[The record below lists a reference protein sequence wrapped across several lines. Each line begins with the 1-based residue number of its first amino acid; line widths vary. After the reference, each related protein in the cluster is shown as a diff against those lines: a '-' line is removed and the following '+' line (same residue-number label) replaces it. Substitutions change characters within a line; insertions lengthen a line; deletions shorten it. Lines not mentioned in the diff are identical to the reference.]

1 VAQPVWTLSVDLQTK
16 TATFQTGLADAAK
29 AAKGSFTD
37 IKQGARE
44 MASDTSYS
52 MGEARHGIMLLGE
65 EFGVHLPRG
74 ITSFLASLGPV
85 GAAMEA
91 AFPFL
96 AIALGATLLLE
107 HLAKIREEGE
117 KAAAAQADFGITA
130 NKSFMALD
138 QELLRAGIEMDEL
151 SGNHMAAL
159 RKELQEINN
168 TSLQKLMSEFDIL
181 AKGAEAALDGLKT
194 SWYQFGAGSA
204 GAKHSLE
211 EFKREYDGL
220 LAQGKDKEALALL
233 DAKVA
238 REREILKF
246 QEQAASSQSKPMQH
260 QRGDY
265 NKFEEASIALKK
277 LGVGFDEKEIKSQT
291 ELVDALTHQVTA
303 YQKINDL
310 RQQQSA
316 LATKKTDNK
325 MVAEDDKRWQALGRE
340 AKQEAEDAERAW
352 DEAYKAA
359 VSKLQENERQ
369 KIDATH
375 KGSQQRLA
383 AIDAAIKE
391 ENGKGL
397 QATEFY
403 KSLLTDRVNLIR
415 QMAEEQ
421 EAITQKLADDDLKHA
436 VDAGTKLE
444 QARMELARHQLAMH
458 QINIDEQES
467 QEIEAQN
474 ALLATELAAYD
485 KRIAALDKSDEK
497 YIEKLRAFEEK
508 KTELIQQNAN
518 EQTKI
523 QNAAEERKLAI
534 VTDAENRMGH
544 EIASTAANSIIQ
556 GKNMEQAFAQLGVS
570 MMKTALTNLMQI
582 ETVQGRKRFGD
593 ARTAAAD
600 AFESA
605 GNPILGAIEAAAAFS
620 AVMAFERGGIVPG
633 TGNGDVT
640 PAMLTPGEAVL
651 PKNLTDGLMNA
662 AKFGNLGGNSG
673 PDVHI
678 HYAPTQHI
686 QALDG
691 EGVGAVLE
699 KHADVFHE
707 HVNNAIRKMNR

>member
-1 VAQPVWTLSVDLQTK
+1 MAQPVWTLSVDLTTK

-52 MGEARHGIMLLGE
+52 MSEARHGVMMLGE

-74 ITSFLASLGPV
+74 LTTFIASLGPV
-85 GAAMEA
+85 GAAMEL

-96 AIALGATLLLE
+96 AIALGATLLIE
-107 HLAKIREEGE
+107 HLTKIREEGE
-117 KAAAAQADFGITA
+117 KAANANTQFGTAANT
-130 NKSFMALD
+130 SFRDLSD
-138 QELLRAGIEMDEL
+138 KVLRAGMEMDNL
-151 SGNHMAAL
+151 TGNHLAAL
-159 RKELQEINN
+159 RKELELIDHA
-168 TSLQKLMSEFDIL
+168 SLKELTEQFDIL
-181 AKGAEAALDGLKT
+181 ARSADANFAVLKT
-194 SWYQFGAGSA
+194 SWYQFTEGSR
-204 GAKHSLE
+204 GAKHALE
-211 EFKREYDGL
+211 DFKVQYDAL
-220 LAQGKDKEALALL
+220 LAQDKKKEAHDLLAGTLDSARKELEEQKKSASMMGMGGVNEKQIAAQNVLIGAL
-233 DAKVA
+233 DAQL
-238 REREILKF
+238 EREQLITKEKKI
-246 QEQAASSQSKPMQH
+246 QE
-260 QRGDY
+260 DY
-265 NKFEEASIALKK
+265 AKA
-277 LGVGFDEKEIKSQT
+277 
-291 ELVDALTHQVTA
+291 
-303 YQKINDL
+303 
-310 RQQQSA
+310 
-316 LATKKTDNK
+316 KTGK
-325 MVAEDDKRWQALGRE
+325 TMGAEDDKKWQRLGRE

-352 DEAYKAA
+352 AEAYKAA

-369 KIDATH
+369 KIDATT

-403 KSLLTDRVNLIR
+403 KSLLTDRVNVIR
-415 QMAEEQ
+415 QMAEE
-421 EAITQKLADDDLKHA
+421 EKAIKEKLANDDLKDA
-436 VDAGTKLE
+436 IDAGTKIA
-444 QARMELARHQLAMH
+444 QAKMELARHQLAMH
-458 QINIDEQES
+458 KINIDEQEAQEVAS
-467 QEIEAQN
+467 QKE
-474 ALLATELAAYD
+474 LLASELSAID
-485 KRIAALDKSDEK
+485 KRLALIDQSDEK
-497 YIEKLRAFEEK
+497 QLAKKQELENKKKLLAQESA
-508 KTELIQQNAN
+508 NAI
-518 EQTKI
+518 TKI
-523 QNAAEERKLAI
+523 EQQAEERKLAI

-707 HVNNAIRKMNR
+707 HVEHAIRKMNR